1 MHFSGD
7 TNKTGSASQRAAIF
21 VDYDNLFLHLYER
34 MGPRSRPDDVIT
46 EVVQELKRY
55 LMQESRTSTAVVA
68 AYADFSEMHGNGQRI
83 QRGLYLH
90 GIEPRFVPGAI
101 QRNAAEI
108 QLCLDASDTLYNRQD
123 IGTIAIVTGDRPY
136 LPLVQHCNRR
146 GSRALIATFS
156 PPSSVGQSSHV
167 DDDVFL
173 PAINLLGDTTRR
185 SLSSPRPV
193 HRPAPPPAPRKSPVD
208 YMEIEHPGARRA
220 LQIIDEHFGQY
231 PEIYLT
237 PLLRKL
243 SELLDDDR
251 YDPKSLISELESAGA
266 VWLEKR
272 RGFPYDYT
280 VLLIDTQ
287 HPDIQELQQRD
298 HRADAPEAPS
308 YDEEARYA
316 DSYPEERGEY
326 DDADEYDADEY
337 DAEYDDEY
345 DDEAEPYP
353 DGSAQGSL
361 FDSGDNSY

>member
-7 TNKTGSASQRAAIF
+7 SNKTGSASRRAAVF

-34 MGPRSRPDDVIT
+34 MGSRSRPDDVIT

-55 LMQESRTSTAVVA
+55 LLQEYRTSTAVVA

-90 GIEPRFVPGAI
+90 GIEPRFVPGAM

-108 QLCLDASDTLYNRQD
+108 QLCLDAAETLYNRQD
-123 IGTIAIVTGDRPY
+123 IDTIAIVTGDRPY
-136 LPLVQHCNRR
+136 LPLVQHCNRS

-156 PPSSVGQSSHV
+156 PPSSAGQSSPV

-185 SLSSPRPV
+185 SLSSPRPM
-193 HRPAPPPAPRKSPVD
+193 HRPAPPPPPAPRKSPVD

-287 HPDIQELQQRD
+287 HPDVQELRQRSQRED
-298 HRADAPEAPS
+298 IPGTVS
-308 YDEEARYA
+308 YDEGTRYA
-316 DSYPEERGEY
+316 EEH
-326 DDADEYDADEY
+326 
-337 DAEYDDEY
+337 DEY
-345 DDEAEPYP
+345 DDPNAYEEDYEDTYDDVVEPYP
-353 DGSAQGSL
+353 GDSEQGPI
-361 FDSGDNSY
+361 FDSDDNIY

>member
-7 TNKTGSASQRAAIF
+7 ANKTGNANRRAAIF

-55 LMQESRTSTAVVA
+55 LLQDSRTSTAVVA

-101 QRNAAEI
+101 QRNASEI
-108 QLCLDASDTLYNRQD
+108 QLCLDAAETLYNRQD
-123 IGTIAIVTGDRPY
+123 IGTIAILTGDRPY

-156 PPSSVGQSSHV
+156 PPSSAGQSSHV
-167 DDDVFL
+167 DEDVFL

-193 HRPAPPPAPRKSPVD
+193 HRPVPPPPPAPRKSPVD

-251 YDPKSLISELESAGA
+251 YDPKSLISELENAGA

-280 VLLIDTQ
+280 VLIIDAQ
-287 HPDIQELQQRD
+287 HPDVQELQQRD
-298 HRADAPEAPS
+298 HRAVAPAAVS
-308 YDEEARYA
+308 YDEGARYA
-316 DSYPEERGEY
+316 EPYPEER
-326 DDADEYDADEY
+326 
-337 DAEYDDEY
+337 DEY
-345 DDEAEPYP
+345 DDPNEYDEDYEDEYDDDTEPYP
-353 DGSAQGSL
+353 GGSGQGSIY
-361 FDSGDNSY
+361 DSGDNSY